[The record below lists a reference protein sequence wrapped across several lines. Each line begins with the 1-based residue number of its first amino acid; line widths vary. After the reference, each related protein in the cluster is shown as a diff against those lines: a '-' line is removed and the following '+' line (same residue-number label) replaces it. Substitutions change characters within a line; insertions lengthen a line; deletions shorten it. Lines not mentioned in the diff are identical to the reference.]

1 MQHGRLP
8 WLRPDELSPDQRALY
23 DKVATSPRAT
33 SRPTPLT
40 DSQGRLNG
48 PFNAMLTNPGLGD
61 ALQAVGTALRGSGT
75 LPRVTFEMIVLIVA
89 VERGASY
96 EWYAHEPLAR
106 VAGLTDA
113 HVKAIRERRYFD
125 LGSIADRALIELVQA
140 SLRHE
145 QPDESSVREVEAVYG
160 VGGVTQVVMTVAFYD
175 LISTLM
181 RTWDSPLPEGVANP
195 LA

>member
-8 WLRPDELSPDQRALY
+8 WLRPDELNSDQRALY
-23 DKVATSPRAT
+23 HRVTTSPRAT
-33 SRPTPLT
+33 GRLTPLT
-40 DSQGRLNG
+40 DGEGRLHG
-48 PFNAMLTNPGLGD
+48 PFNAMLTNPRLGD
-61 ALQAVGTALRGSGT
+61 ALQAVGTTLRRPGI
-75 LPRVTFEMIVLIVA
+75 LPRATLEMIVLIVA

-106 VAGLTDA
+106 LGGLTDA

-125 LGSIADRALIELVQA
+125 LEPIGDRALIELVQA

-145 QPDESSVREVEAVYG
+145 PPDESSVRTVEAAYG
-160 VGGVTQVVMTVAFYD
+160 VGGVTQVAMTVAFYD

-181 RTWDSPLPEGVANP
+181 RTWDSPLPEGVADP